1 MNTSSGS
8 RPADNG
14 TAGQGNQSTGNRTDG
29 GQTGDTRNASARS
42 GNSSTGGTTSQSGGP
57 LSNLTE
63 SLTGLLQDSGTNKSS
78 AERDGGSGSQKDPG
92 SSQMPENESQ
102 SAESGLVPNIPA
114 WLGPALALVV
124 SAVVLVAGWRSNVDM
139 EVLLRNLAG
148 RIAVFVRS
156 LPDLLR
162 RLTVEVVSRAV
173 SLLERS
179 IHGVVSALRAPV
191 RTLSEALEKME
202 ERSISGLRAARGF
215 DPGQI
220 RQAFRGLLPYE
231 KQPGS
236 GLDSVWYMLKRRA
249 GLTGGSTLTPAEI
262 GRRAKE
268 RGAEPG
274 TVDEVVD
281 VYRKRTYYPEVFDVE
296 LKIQEW
302 TAELGDGDEDA

>member
-1 MNTSSGS
+1 
-8 RPADNG
+8 
-14 TAGQGNQSTGNRTDG
+14 
-29 GQTGDTRNASARS
+29 
-42 GNSSTGGTTSQSGGP
+42 
-57 LSNLTE
+57 
-63 SLTGLLQDSGTNKSS
+63 
-78 AERDGGSGSQKDPG
+78 
-92 SSQMPENESQ
+92 
-102 SAESGLVPNIPA
+102 
-114 WLGPALALVV
+114 
-124 SAVVLVAGWRSNVDM
+124 M
-139 EVLLRNLAG
+139 EALLRSLAG
-148 RIAVFVRS
+148 RTAGFVRS

-179 IHGVVSALRAPV
+179 MHAVVSALRAPV

-215 DPGQI
+215 EIGQI
-220 RQAFRGLLPYE
+220 SRALRGLLPYE

-236 GLDSVWYMLKRRA
+236 GLDSVWYILKRKA
-249 GLTGGSTLTPAEI
+249 GLTGGSALTPVEI

-296 LKIQEW
+296 LKIQKW
-302 TAELGDGDEDA
+302 KAELGDADEDT

>member
-1 MNTSSGS
+1 
-8 RPADNG
+8 
-14 TAGQGNQSTGNRTDG
+14 
-29 GQTGDTRNASARS
+29 
-42 GNSSTGGTTSQSGGP
+42 
-57 LSNLTE
+57 
-63 SLTGLLQDSGTNKSS
+63 
-78 AERDGGSGSQKDPG
+78 
-92 SSQMPENESQ
+92 
-102 SAESGLVPNIPA
+102 VPDIPA
-114 WLGPALALVV
+114 WLGPVLALVV
-124 SAVVLVAGWRSNVDM
+124 DAGALVAGWRSNVDM
-139 EVLLRNLAG
+139 EALLRNLAG

-215 DPGQI
+215 EPGQI

-231 KQPGS
+231 RQPVS
-236 GLDSVWYMLKRRA
+236 GLDSVWYILKRRA

-262 GRRAKE
+262 GRRAKG

-274 TVDEVVD
+274 TVGEGGD
-281 VYRKRTYYPEVFDVE
+281 VYRERTYYPEVFDVE
-296 LKIQEW
+296 LKIQKW
-302 TAELGDGDEDA
+302 KAELGEGDEDT